1 MAIYHLSASIIKRSA
16 GRSATAAAA
25 YRAAEKIVDERTGEV
40 HDYTRKRGVDY
51 SVILAPSGAHDFVFD
66 RSTLWNSVELTE
78 KRKDA
83 QLAREIDIAI
93 PRELDKQQAIDCVL
107 GFVNEQFCRAGMVA
121 DVCFHQL
128 DSHNPHCHIMLTM
141 RELEPNGFGKKRRD
155 WNDVRKLE
163 QWRAAWS
170 RHANAALERA
180 KSKSRIDHRSYAARG
195 IERIPMRHV
204 GPAAWN
210 MGQRSE
216 RFRMMLAIKH
226 WNDLV
231 AKGNDALARVQRQI
245 QQLQRLQRSEAVA
258 AIRAFINMKKTPVQP
273 PAAAGIDLDDDP
285 MGDNSPRPGPGPKGP
300 GMG

>member
-51 SVILAPSGAHDFVFD
+51 SVILAPEGAPDFVFD
-66 RSTLWNSVELTE
+66 RSKLWNEVERVE

-93 PRELDKQQAIDCVL
+93 PIELDREQAIDCVL
-107 GFVNEQFCRAGMVA
+107 AFVSEQFCREGMVA
-121 DVCFHQL
+121 DVCFHKL
-128 DSHNPHCHIMLTM
+128 DSHNPHAHLLLTM
-141 RELEPNGFGKKRRD
+141 RELELEPTGSGFGKKRRD

-163 QWRAAWS
+163 QWREAWAK
-170 RHANAALERA
+170 HANAALSRA
-180 KSKSRIDHRSYAARG
+180 KAQARIDHRSHVARG
-195 IERIPMRHV
+195 IERIPQQHV
-204 GPAAWN
+204 GPAGWH
-210 MGQRSE
+210 MRERSE
-216 RFRMMLAIKH
+216 RFRMMQVIAR
-226 WNDLV
+226 WNDLI

-245 QQLQRLQRSEAVA
+245 QQLQRTEAVA
-258 AIRAFINMKKTPVQP
+258 AIRAFINLKKTPVP
-273 PAAAGIDLDDDP
+273 PADFDDDP